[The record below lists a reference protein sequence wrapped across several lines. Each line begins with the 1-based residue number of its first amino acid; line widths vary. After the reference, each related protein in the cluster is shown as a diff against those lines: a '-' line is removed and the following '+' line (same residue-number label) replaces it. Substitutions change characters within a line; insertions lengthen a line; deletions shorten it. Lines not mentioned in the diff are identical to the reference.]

1 MFRKISIEEL
11 QQLPLILTREDWDS
25 FRLYEKFRTICTICS
40 KEFPT
45 KKKFPELNSE
55 VFWCSICKR
64 RQHNLQKYGVD
75 EVRKLK
81 SVQEKQKQTC
91 ANRSEA
97 EKKAYHE
104 KLSKIRNS
112 FSEEKKAEIAKKS
125 SVTQKNKS
133 QPEKEKTKQK
143 RAETCKK
150 LYGNPNF
157 RNREKALQTKKER
170 YGDEN
175 FNNREKAKTTCL
187 KKFGVEFS
195 SQSEEWKAKLRAV
208 WAKRTVEEKQ
218 DLQNK
223 IKTTLKKRYGDENF
237 NNRKKA
243 VETCKELYSVPYYT
257 NIEKW
262 KETWQHRSPEYKA
275 AIRKKKQKKFTYR
288 DEQFDSSWELAVWI
302 WAKDHNSY
310 IKREPTSFKYTFEN
324 EELLYYPDFEIEK
337 DGKKFFVEIKGDYFF
352 ENDKM
357 INPYDRSQDA
367 VYEAKYQCALA
378 NGVVFWKQS
387 DVAFA
392 INYIQ
397 HRYGKGYLRSFKNA

>member
-25 FRLYEKFRTICTICS
+25 FRLYEKFRTVCTICS

-64 RQHNLQKYGVD
+64 RQHNLQKYEVD

-157 RNREKALQTKKER
+157 RNREK
-170 YGDEN
+170 
-175 FNNREKAKTTCL
+175 
-187 KKFGVEFS
+187 
-195 SQSEEWKAKLRAV
+195 
-208 WAKRTVEEKQ
+208 
-218 DLQNK
+218 
-223 IKTTLKKRYGDENF
+223 
-237 NNRKKA
+237 
-243 VETCKELYSVPYYT
+243 
-257 NIEKW
+257 
-262 KETWQHRSPEYKA
+262 
-275 AIRKKKQKKFTYR
+275 
-288 DEQFDSSWELAVWI
+288 
-302 WAKDHNSY
+302 
-310 IKREPTSFKYTFEN
+310 
-324 EELLYYPDFEIEK
+324 

-387 DVAFA
+387 DVTFA